1 MSSRDPLVG
10 EPGGKPAAPERKRMV
25 EPKTV
30 AAFAIGAL
38 IVAFALANTQKVE
51 IDFLLFH
58 ARASLIIVIA
68 ISAVLGMALTTLA
81 GRRRRRRRAAR
92 GPARS
97 ASR

>member
-1 MSSRDPLVG
+1 
-10 EPGGKPAAPERKRMV
+10 
-25 EPKTV
+25 
-30 AAFAIGAL
+30 
-38 IVAFALANTQKVE
+38 VE